1 MNTAETIQRV
11 KEDQNTEQNIVAPK
25 RNKNLGALF
34 STFSTKY
41 VGNYFTEH
49 F

>member
-1 MNTAETIQRV
+1 MHTAEIIQRM

-34 STFSTKY
+34 STFSTKH
-41 VGNYFTEH
+41 VGNYFTQ
-49 F
+49 